1 MPSFFFW
8 LTMAA
13 AMGALVGTL
22 MRPGFPEIVL
32 SVIALNAIF
41 YGFRNALRARRRRA
55 AV

>member
-13 AMGALVGTL
+13 AMGALAGTL

-41 YGFRNALRARRRRA
+41 YGLRNTLRAQRRRA
-55 AV
+55 SV

>member
-8 LTMAA
+8 LTIAA
-13 AMGALVGTL
+13 ALGALMGVL
-22 MRPGFPEIVL
+22 LRPGFPEIVL

-41 YGFRNALRARRRRA
+41 YGLRNALRAQRRRA